1 MIIHI
6 GATGVDGTPKTV
18 NYGGDSGASSSEV
31 VNRTFAT
38 AIPVVEFPSSLP
50 SWCTGTN
57 VSGNSFTVK
66 SGTYHV
72 RYEIDSTF
80 ITSLDLSGAMNGA
93 IVAGIASGTVNNQLL
108 GRTDNADPATV
119 INFPSNARADLHGE
133 KTTGSPFSIEQALS
147 DSGNPLQ
154 ANFAHKGLQSFQ
166 IGTYADGAT
175 HAMHPF
181 ITYGYSGQS
190 GSGGS
195 TLCTYGRII
204 ISREEI
210 IS

>member
-6 GATGVDGTPKTV
+6 GSTGVNGTAKTV
-18 NYGGDSGASSSEV
+18 SYGGDSGSTGNV

-50 SWCTGTN
+50 SWCTATN
-57 VSGNSFTVK
+57 ASGNAFTVK

-72 RYEIDSTF
+72 RYEIDSVFLTDF
-80 ITSLDLSGAMNGA
+80 DLSGAMNGA
-93 IVAGIASGTVNNQLL
+93 LVAGLASGTVNNQLL

-119 INFPSNARADLHGE
+119 VNFPSNARADLHGE
-133 KTTGSPFSIEQALS
+133 KTTGSPFSIEQAIS
-147 DSGNPLQ
+147 DIGNPLQ
-154 ANFAHKGLQSFQ
+154 ANFTHKGVQSFQ
-166 IGTYADGAT
+166 FGTYADGAT

-181 ITYGYSGQS
+181 ITYGYSGGS
-190 GSGGS
+190 SSGGS

-204 ISREEI
+204 VTREEI